1 MSDTTLL
8 RPAATAPFAHALLE
22 SRERWRDLVT
32 LAADFTFETD
42 VAGRLVFVSPADA
55 LGWRADELIGT
66 PAAELLAE
74 LDGQQTFNPFAPA
87 EPLRQRRA
95 WLRRADGGCVCL
107 AFAAA
112 PLQDGTGTITGAR
125 GFGYETT
132 VQDQQDASVA
142 TRLRRG
148 EVVDHILWQMRQE
161 VLAPRMMATGLE
173 ALLQAMG
180 AEGAAVIEAMD
191 GEPTARVLHSAGTLA
206 PGVIAAGRALMQGAD
221 SEPVSARAGDG
232 RPVLV
237 CPSAGRLGASPG
249 LLLWRPAGAR
259 GWDAEDRMVAGAAT
273 GVIRVVLEHEAIQ
286 QEMLR
291 QARTDGLTGLLN
303 RSAFLEEVGRRVDRL
318 DREGLPGTL
327 MFVDLDHFKR
337 LNDCWGHEVG
347 DAALM
352 RTASLLRTIFRP
364 SDLVARLGGDEFAVW
379 MDGADGLTAAERA
392 ESLRLGAPG
401 EFAQLTPDSDLQL
414 SMSIGIAAREIEGG
428 EDVESLMRRA
438 DMAMYAVKRGG
449 RGKWRVSH
457 DGPL

>member
-1 MSDTTLL
+1 MSNTTML
-8 RPAATAPFAHALLE
+8 RAPLAQALME
-22 SRERWRDLVT
+22 SRERWRDLVC
-32 LAADFTFETD
+32 LAADLAFETD
-42 VAGRLVFVSPADA
+42 AQGRLVFLSPADV
-55 LGWRADELIGT
+55 LGWRAADLLGT
-66 PAAELLAE
+66 DASALLAA
-74 LDGQQTFNPFAPA
+74 LDGQRSFDPFRPA
-87 EPLRQRRA
+87 VPVRQRRA

-112 PLQDGTGTITGAR
+112 PLLDAAGHIVGAR

-142 TRLRRG
+142 GALRRG
-148 EVVDHILWQMRQE
+148 EVVDHVLWQMRQE

-180 AEGAAVIEAMD
+180 AEGTAVIEATD
-191 GEPTARVLHSAGTLA
+191 GEPDATVLHLEGIEA
-206 PGVIAAGRALMQGAD
+206 PGVIAAARRLMLQAGM
-221 SEPVSARAGDG
+221 EPVTALAPDG

-237 CPSAGRLGASPG
+237 CPSAGRLGTSPG
-249 LLLWRPAGAR
+249 LALWRAPGVR
-259 GWDAEDRMVAGAAT
+259 PWDAEDRMVAGAAT

-286 QEMLR
+286 REMTR

-303 RSAFLEEVGRRVDRL
+303 RTAFLEEVVRRVDRL
-318 DREGLPGTL
+318 DREQLPGTL

-347 DAALM
+347 DAALV
-352 RTASLLRTIFRP
+352 RTAALLRTTFRP

-379 MDGADGLTAAERA
+379 MDGADDLTAAERA
-392 ESLRLGAPG
+392 EALRLGGPS
-401 EFAQLTPDSDLQL
+401 EFASLAPNSDLRVT
-414 SMSIGIAAREIEGG
+414 MSIGIASRAVDGG

-449 RGKWRVSH
+449 RGQWRVSH
-457 DGPL
+457 DGPM